1 MAVKEVSEHGG
12 RTGGD
17 GRKHRDSTQ
26 LRSAGALAQKPRR
39 GVGWIRKT
47 ENWRPANAEAFL
59 VGGCMRR
66 LEYVAG
72 AKAADDAVREERVY
86 WLPRLESWLA
96 EADPNDPF
104 YSFLSAGLRSEIK
117 RLRKALKIRPTLD
130 ERREQSRERVRRFRK
145 RKKESAASVPE

>member
-1 MAVKEVSEHGG
+1 MVVKIRDEQAKLSGDWVGKPGYSAQLASAVS
-12 RTGGD
+12 
-17 GRKHRDSTQ
+17 
-26 LRSAGALAQKPRR
+26 LAQKPRK

-47 ENWRPANAEAFL
+47 ETWRPANAEAFL

-72 AKAADDAVREERVY
+72 AKAADEAIREERRS
-86 WLPRLESWLA
+86 WLPQLEKWLA
-96 EADPNDPF
+96 EADPDDP
-104 YSFLSAGLRSEIK
+104 YHSFLSAGLRSEIK

-145 RKKESAASVPE
+145 RQRENAESERR

>member
-1 MAVKEVSEHGG
+1 MAAKEESKQAG
-12 RTGGD
+12 RTRGD
-17 GRKHRDSTQ
+17 SRKHRHSTQ
-26 LRSAGALAQKPRR
+26 PRSAVAFAQKPRR

-72 AKAADDAVREERVY
+72 ANAADDAVREERLY

-96 EADPNDPF
+96 EADPSDPF

-145 RKKESAASVPE
+145 RKKESAASTSD